1 MGAAIAALAVGG
13 FAAPASATNNKVTI
27 CHRTASDSNP
37 YVLITVNENAV
48 DGEGQNDHTHHVVDA
63 NHTRADIIPAPH
75 ELVGDEKIYFCPG
88 PTGPEGPP
96 GEDGEDGEDGDPGPA
111 GSPGPQGPAGPAG
124 PAGPKGDSGPPG
136 PSGANGRDGSDGA
149 DGLTPTVLCF
159 PGVGLG
165 FTFNPTAELPTGSH
179 ILAQGAICPLNGA
192 AGPQG
197 VAGPQGPAG
206 EVVNV
211 TTTTAPAAT
220 PQPASTPGELPKT
233 GAGEVLMWIALMLI
247 ATGLVT
253 WGIAK
258 ALPYFSSSE
267 EEV

>member
-1 MGAAIAALAVGG
+1 MKKVIIGAAVAALALVGL
-13 FAAPASATNNKVTI
+13 AAPADATQQEKVTI
-27 CHRTASDSNP
+27 CHRTNSDTNP
-37 YVLITVNENAV
+37 YVLITVNGNAV
-48 DGEGQNDHTHHVVDA
+48 DGEGKNDHTHHVVDEQ
-63 NHTRADIIPAPH
+63 HERADIIPAPLDDS
-75 ELVGDEKIYFCPG
+75 EEPFCPG
-88 PTGPEGPP
+88 PEPVPGPEGP
-96 GEDGEDGEDGDPGPA
+96 A
-111 GSPGPQGPAGPAG
+111 GPQGPAGP
-124 PAGPKGDSGPPG
+124 SGPPG

-149 DGLTPTVLCF
+149 DGLTPTILCF

-165 FTFNPTAELPTGSH
+165 YTFNPNAELPTGSH
-179 ILAQGAICPLNGA
+179 KLGDGAICPLNGA

-197 VAGPQGPAG
+197 VVGPQGPAG

-247 ATGLVT
+247 ATGLVS